1 MSGFIQEFQFYM
13 SYPFVRYALIV
24 GVLISLCSSLLG
36 VTLVLKRFS
45 YIGDG
50 LSHVAFAAMAIAMV
64 LRMTNNT
71 LIILPITVVAA
82 ILMLKT
88 GQNAKING
96 DAVIAMLSVGSL
108 AFGYLIMN
116 VSGTSQNVSGDVCS
130 TLFGAASILTLS
142 NTDVWI
148 CLIMSLLVL
157 VFYILYYHKIFS
169 VTFDENFTR
178 SMGKNTNVY
187 NLMIAVITAV
197 IIVLAMNLVGSL
209 LITALLVFPALS
221 AMRVMTSFKSVIIY
235 SAILSVF
242 GAVFGIIISIFTSTP
257 VGSTIVTIYILIFI
271 INCIIGRILRI

>member
-1 MSGFIQEFQFYM
+1 MWNTLVEYLQ
-13 SYPFVRYALIV
+13 YPFVRRILVA
-24 GVLISLCSSLLG
+24 GVLVAFCASMLG

-169 VTFDENFTR
+169 VTFDENFARAT
-178 SMGKNTNVY
+178 GIHTGAYNV
-187 NLMIAVITAV
+187 LMAVVSAV
-197 IIVLAMNLVGSL
+197 VAMNIVGSL
-209 LITALLVFPALS
+209 LVSALIIFPALS
-221 AMRVMTSFKSVIIY
+221 AMRVFKNYKSVFIC
-235 SAILSVF
+235 SAVYGVVSSGVGIL
-242 GAVFGIIISIFTSTP
+242 ISIAASTP
-257 VGSTIVTIYILIFI
+257 VSATIVAIDIVLFVIFS
-271 INCIIGRILRI
+271 IIGIALHRE

>member
-1 MSGFIQEFQFYM
+1 MWNTLVEYLQ
-13 SYPFVRYALIV
+13 YPFVRRILVA
-24 GVLISLCSSLLG
+24 GVLVAFCASMLG

-71 LIILPITVVAA
+71 PITVVAA

-169 VTFDENFTR
+169 VTFDENFARAT
-178 SMGKNTNVY
+178 GIHTGAYNV
-187 NLMIAVITAV
+187 LMAVVTAV
-197 IIVLAMNLVGSL
+197 VIVVAMNIVGSL
-209 LITALLVFPALS
+209 LVSALIIFPALS
-221 AMRVMTSFKSVIIY
+221 AMRVFKNYKSVFIC
-235 SAILSVF
+235 SAVYGVVSSGVGIL
-242 GAVFGIIISIFTSTP
+242 ISIAASTP
-257 VGSTIVTIYILIFI
+257 VSATIVAIDIVLFVIFS
-271 INCIIGRILRI
+271 IIGIALHRE

>member
-1 MSGFIQEFQFYM
+1 MWNTLVEYLQ
-13 SYPFVRYALIV
+13 YPFVRRILVA
-24 GVLISLCSSLLG
+24 GVLVAFCASMLG
-36 VTLVLKRFS
+36 VTLVLKPFS

-157 VFYILYYHKIFS
+157 VFYHKIFS
-169 VTFDENFTR
+169 VTFDENFARAT
-178 SMGKNTNVY
+178 GIHTGAYNV
-187 NLMIAVITAV
+187 LMAVVTAV
-197 IIVLAMNLVGSL
+197 VIVVAMNIVGSL
-209 LITALLVFPALS
+209 LVSALIIFPALS
-221 AMRVMTSFKSVIIY
+221 AMRVFKNYKSVFIC
-235 SAILSVF
+235 SAVYGVVSSGVGIL
-242 GAVFGIIISIFTSTP
+242 ISIAASTP
-257 VGSTIVTIYILIFI
+257 VSATIVAIDIVLFVIFS
-271 INCIIGRILRI
+271 IIGIALHRE

>member
-1 MSGFIQEFQFYM
+1 
-13 SYPFVRYALIV
+13 
-24 GVLISLCSSLLG
+24 
-36 VTLVLKRFS
+36 
-45 YIGDG
+45 
-50 LSHVAFAAMAIAMV
+50 MAIAMV

-88 GQNAKING
+88 EQNAKIYG

-157 VFYILYYHKIFS
+157 VFYILYF
-169 VTFDENFTR
+169 
-178 SMGKNTNVY
+178 
-187 NLMIAVITAV
+187 L
-197 IIVLAMNLVGSL
+197 
-209 LITALLVFPALS
+209 
-221 AMRVMTSFKSVIIY
+221 
-235 SAILSVF
+235 
-242 GAVFGIIISIFTSTP
+242 
-257 VGSTIVTIYILIFI
+257 
-271 INCIIGRILRI
+271 

>member
-1 MSGFIQEFQFYM
+1 MWNTLVEYLQ
-13 SYPFVRYALIV
+13 YPFVRRILVA
-24 GVLISLCSSLLG
+24 GVLVAFCASMLG

-169 VTFDENFTR
+169 VTFDENFSRAT
-178 SMGKNTNVY
+178 GIHTGAYNV
-187 NLMIAVITAV
+187 LMAVVTAV
-197 IIVLAMNLVGSL
+197 VIVVAMNIVGSL
-209 LITALLVFPALS
+209 LVSALIIFPALS
-221 AMRVMTSFKSVIIY
+221 AMRVFKNYKSVFIC
-235 SAILSVF
+235 SAVYGVVSSGVGIL
-242 GAVFGIIISIFTSTP
+242 ISIAASTP
-257 VGSTIVTIYILIFI
+257 VSATIVAIDIVLFVIFS
-271 INCIIGRILRI
+271 IIGIALHRE

>member
-1 MSGFIQEFQFYM
+1 MWNTLVEYLQ
-13 SYPFVRYALIV
+13 YPFVRRILVA
-24 GVLISLCSSLLG
+24 GVLVAFCASMLG

-71 LIILPITVVAA
+71 LIILPSTVVAA

-169 VTFDENFTR
+169 VTFDENFARAT
-178 SMGKNTNVY
+178 GIHTGAYNV
-187 NLMIAVITAV
+187 LMAVVTAV
-197 IIVLAMNLVGSL
+197 VIVVAMNIVGSL
-209 LITALLVFPALS
+209 LVSALIIFPALS
-221 AMRVMTSFKSVIIY
+221 AMRVFKNYKSVFIC
-235 SAILSVF
+235 SAVYGVVSSGVGIL
-242 GAVFGIIISIFTSTP
+242 ISIAASTP
-257 VGSTIVTIYILIFI
+257 VSATIVAIDIVLFVIFS
-271 INCIIGRILRI
+271 IIGIALHRE

>member
-1 MSGFIQEFQFYM
+1 MWNTLVEYLQ
-13 SYPFVRYALIV
+13 YPFVRRILVA
-24 GVLISLCSSLLG
+24 GVLVAFCASMLG

-169 VTFDENFTR
+169 VTFDENFARVT
-178 SMGKNTNVY
+178 GIHTGAYNV
-187 NLMIAVITAV
+187 LMAVVTAV
-197 IIVLAMNLVGSL
+197 VIVVAMNIVGSL
-209 LITALLVFPALS
+209 LVSALIIFPALS
-221 AMRVMTSFKSVIIY
+221 AMRVFKNYKSVFIC
-235 SAILSVF
+235 SAVYGVVSSGVGIL
-242 GAVFGIIISIFTSTP
+242 ISIAASTP
-257 VGSTIVTIYILIFI
+257 VSATIVAIDIVLFVIFS
-271 INCIIGRILRI
+271 IIGIALHRE

>member
-1 MSGFIQEFQFYM
+1 MWNTLVEYLQ
-13 SYPFVRYALIV
+13 YPFVRRILVA
-24 GVLISLCSSLLG
+24 GVLVAFCASMLG

-148 CLIMSLLVL
+148 CLIMLLLVL

-169 VTFDENFTR
+169 VTFDENFARAT
-178 SMGKNTNVY
+178 GIHTGAYNV
-187 NLMIAVITAV
+187 LMAVVTAV
-197 IIVLAMNLVGSL
+197 VIVVAMNIVGSL
-209 LITALLVFPALS
+209 LVSALIIFPALS
-221 AMRVMTSFKSVIIY
+221 AMRVFKNYKSVFIC
-235 SAILSVF
+235 SAVYGVVSSGVGIL
-242 GAVFGIIISIFTSTP
+242 ISIAASTP
-257 VGSTIVTIYILIFI
+257 VSATIVAIDIVLFVIFS
-271 INCIIGRILRI
+271 IIGIALHRE

>member
-1 MSGFIQEFQFYM
+1 MWNTLVEYLQ
-13 SYPFVRYALIV
+13 YPFVRRILVA
-24 GVLISLCSSLLG
+24 GVLVAFCASMLG

-169 VTFDENFTR
+169 VTFDEYFARAT
-178 SMGKNTNVY
+178 GIHTGAYNV
-187 NLMIAVITAV
+187 LMAVVTAV
-197 IIVLAMNLVGSL
+197 VIVVAMNIVGSL
-209 LITALLVFPALS
+209 LVSALIIFPALS
-221 AMRVMTSFKSVIIY
+221 AMRVFKNYKSVFIC
-235 SAILSVF
+235 SAVYGVVSSGVGIL
-242 GAVFGIIISIFTSTP
+242 ISIAASTP
-257 VGSTIVTIYILIFI
+257 VSATIVAIDIVLFVIFS
-271 INCIIGRILRI
+271 IIGIALHRE

>member
-1 MSGFIQEFQFYM
+1 MWNTLVEYLQ
-13 SYPFVRYALIV
+13 YPFVQRILAA
-24 GVLISLCSSLLG
+24 GVLVAFCASMLG

-157 VFYILYYHKIFS
+157 VFYIHTGAY
-169 VTFDENFTR
+169 
-178 SMGKNTNVY
+178 NV
-187 NLMIAVITAV
+187 LMAVVTAV
-197 IIVLAMNLVGSL
+197 VIVVAMNIVGSL
-209 LITALLVFPALS
+209 LVSALIIFPALS
-221 AMRVMTSFKSVIIY
+221 AMRVFKNYKSVFIC
-235 SAILSVF
+235 SAVYGVVSSCAGIL
-242 GAVFGIIISIFTSTP
+242 ISIAASTP
-257 VGSTIVTIYILIFI
+257 VSATIVAIDIVLFVIFS
-271 INCIIGRILRI
+271 IIGIALHRE

>member
-1 MSGFIQEFQFYM
+1 MWNTLVEYLQ
-13 SYPFVRYALIV
+13 YPFVRRILVA
-24 GVLISLCSSLLG
+24 GVLVAFCASMLG

-116 VSGTSQNVSGDVCS
+116 VSGDVCS

-169 VTFDENFTR
+169 VTFDENFARAT
-178 SMGKNTNVY
+178 GIHTGAYNV
-187 NLMIAVITAV
+187 LMAVVTAV
-197 IIVLAMNLVGSL
+197 VIVVAMNIVGSL
-209 LITALLVFPALS
+209 LVSALIIFPALS
-221 AMRVMTSFKSVIIY
+221 AMRVFKNYKSVFIC
-235 SAILSVF
+235 SAVYGVVSSGVGIL
-242 GAVFGIIISIFTSTP
+242 ISIAASTP
-257 VGSTIVTIYILIFI
+257 VSATIVAIDIVLFVIFS
-271 INCIIGRILRI
+271 IIGIALHRE

>member
-1 MSGFIQEFQFYM
+1 MIPSFFD
-13 SYPFVRYALIV
+13 FVNKKFN
-24 GVLISLCSSLLG
+24 
-36 VTLVLKRFS
+36 VLKRFS
-45 YIGDG
+45 FIGDG
-50 LSHVAFAAMAIAMV
+50 LSHVAFGALAIATV
-64 LRMTNNT
+64 LKIANVNIFIMPVT
-71 LIILPITVVAA
+71 IVCA
-82 ILMLKT
+82 ILLLRTGTNTKLK
-88 GQNAKING
+88 G
-96 DAVIAMLSVGSL
+96 DAAIAMLSVGSM
-108 AFGYLIMN
+108 AVGYLILN
-116 VSGTSQNVSGDVCS
+116 VFSVSSNVSGDVCS
-130 TLFGAASILTLS
+130 TLFGSTSILTLTGS
-142 NTDVWI
+142 EVVMCVI
-148 CLIMSLLVL
+148 ASLV
-157 VFYILYYHKIFS
+157 VVAFFIIFYNRIFS

>member
-1 MSGFIQEFQFYM
+1 MWNTLVEYLQ
-13 SYPFVRYALIV
+13 YPFVRRILVA
-24 GVLISLCSSLLG
+24 GVLVAFCASMLG

-169 VTFDENFTR
+169 VTFDENFARAT
-178 SMGKNTNVY
+178 GIHTGAYNV
-187 NLMIAVITAV
+187 LMAVV
-197 IIVLAMNLVGSL
+197 AMNIVGSL
-209 LITALLVFPALS
+209 LVSALIIFPALS
-221 AMRVMTSFKSVIIY
+221 AMRVFKNYKSVFIC
-235 SAILSVF
+235 SAVYGVVSSGVGIL
-242 GAVFGIIISIFTSTP
+242 ISIAASTP
-257 VGSTIVTIYILIFI
+257 VSATIVAIDIVLFVIFS
-271 INCIIGRILRI
+271 IIGIALHRE

>member
-1 MSGFIQEFQFYM
+1 
-13 SYPFVRYALIV
+13 
-24 GVLISLCSSLLG
+24 
-36 VTLVLKRFS
+36 
-45 YIGDG
+45 
-50 LSHVAFAAMAIAMV
+50 MV

-169 VTFDENFTR
+169 VTFDENFARAT
-178 SMGKNTNVY
+178 GIHTGAYNV
-187 NLMIAVITAV
+187 LMAVVTAV
-197 IIVLAMNLVGSL
+197 VIVVAMNIVGSL
-209 LITALLVFPALS
+209 LVSALIIFPALS
-221 AMRVMTSFKSVIIY
+221 AMRVFKNYKSVFIC
-235 SAILSVF
+235 SAVYGVVSSGVGIL
-242 GAVFGIIISIFTSTP
+242 ISIAASTP
-257 VGSTIVTIYILIFI
+257 VSATIVAIDIVLFVIFS
-271 INCIIGRILRI
+271 IIGIALHRE

>member
-1 MSGFIQEFQFYM
+1 MWNTLVEYLQ
-13 SYPFVRYALIV
+13 YPFVRRILVA
-24 GVLISLCSSLLG
+24 GVLVAFCASMLG

-71 LIILPITVVAA
+71 LIILPITVLAA

-169 VTFDENFTR
+169 VTFDESFARAT
-178 SMGKNTNVY
+178 GIHTGAYNV
-187 NLMIAVITAV
+187 LMAVVTAV
-197 IIVLAMNLVGSL
+197 VIVVAMNIVGSL
-209 LITALLVFPALS
+209 LVSALIIFPALS
-221 AMRVMTSFKSVIIY
+221 AMRVFKNYKSVFIC
-235 SAILSVF
+235 SAVYGVVSSGVGIL
-242 GAVFGIIISIFTSTP
+242 ISIAASTP
-257 VGSTIVTIYILIFI
+257 VSATIVAIDIVLFVIFS
-271 INCIIGRILRI
+271 IIGIALHRE

>member
-1 MSGFIQEFQFYM
+1 MWNTLVEYLQ
-13 SYPFVRYALIV
+13 YPFVRRILVA
-24 GVLISLCSSLLG
+24 GVLVAFCASMLG

-148 CLIMSLLVL
+148 SLIMSLLVL

-169 VTFDENFTR
+169 VTFDENFARAT
-178 SMGKNTNVY
+178 GIHTGAYNV
-187 NLMIAVITAV
+187 LMAVVTAV
-197 IIVLAMNLVGSL
+197 VIVVAMNIVGSL
-209 LITALLVFPALS
+209 LVSALIIFPALS
-221 AMRVMTSFKSVIIY
+221 AMRVFKNYKSVFIC
-235 SAILSVF
+235 SAVYGVVSSGVGIL
-242 GAVFGIIISIFTSTP
+242 ISIAASTP
-257 VGSTIVTIYILIFI
+257 VSATIVAIDIVLFVIFS
-271 INCIIGRILRI
+271 IIGIALHRE

>member
-1 MSGFIQEFQFYM
+1 MWNTLVEYLQ
-13 SYPFVRYALIV
+13 YPFVRRILVA
-24 GVLISLCSSLLG
+24 GVLVAFCASMLG

-148 CLIMSLLVL
+148 CLIISLLVL

-169 VTFDENFTR
+169 VTFDENFARAT
-178 SMGKNTNVY
+178 GIHTGAYNV
-187 NLMIAVITAV
+187 LMAVVTAV
-197 IIVLAMNLVGSL
+197 VIVVAMNIVGSL
-209 LITALLVFPALS
+209 LVSALIIFPALS
-221 AMRVMTSFKSVIIY
+221 AMRVFKNYKSVFIC
-235 SAILSVF
+235 SAVYGVVSSGVGIL
-242 GAVFGIIISIFTSTP
+242 ISIAASTP
-257 VGSTIVTIYILIFI
+257 VSATIVAIDIVLFVIFS
-271 INCIIGRILRI
+271 IIGIALHRE

>member
-1 MSGFIQEFQFYM
+1 MWNTLVEYLQ
-13 SYPFVRYALIV
+13 YPFVRRILVA
-24 GVLISLCSSLLG
+24 GVLVAFCASMLG

-148 CLIMSLLVL
+148 CLIMSLFVL

-169 VTFDENFTR
+169 VTFDENFARAT
-178 SMGKNTNVY
+178 GIHTGAYNV
-187 NLMIAVITAV
+187 LMAVVTAV
-197 IIVLAMNLVGSL
+197 VIVVAMNIVGSL
-209 LITALLVFPALS
+209 LVSALIIFPALS
-221 AMRVMTSFKSVIIY
+221 AMRVFKNYKGVFICSAVYGVI
-235 SAILSVF
+235 SSGVGIL
-242 GAVFGIIISIFTSTP
+242 ISIAASTP
-257 VGSTIVTIYILIFI
+257 VSATIVAIDIVLFVIFS
-271 INCIIGRILRI
+271 IIGIALHRE

>member
-1 MSGFIQEFQFYM
+1 MWNTLVEYLQ
-13 SYPFVRYALIV
+13 YPFVRRILVA
-24 GVLISLCSSLLG
+24 GVLVAFCASMLG

-169 VTFDENFTR
+169 VTFDENFARAT
-178 SMGKNTNVY
+178 GIHTGAYNV
-187 NLMIAVITAV
+187 LMAVVTAV
-197 IIVLAMNLVGSL
+197 VINIVGSL
-209 LITALLVFPALS
+209 LVSALIIFPALS
-221 AMRVMTSFKSVIIY
+221 AMRVFKNYKSVFIC
-235 SAILSVF
+235 SAVYGVVSSGVGIL
-242 GAVFGIIISIFTSTP
+242 ISIAASTP
-257 VGSTIVTIYILIFI
+257 VSATIVAIDIVLFVIFS
-271 INCIIGRILRI
+271 IIGIALHRE

>member
-1 MSGFIQEFQFYM
+1 MWNTLVEYLQ
-13 SYPFVRYALIV
+13 YPFVRRILVA
-24 GVLISLCSSLLG
+24 GVLVAFCASMLG

-148 CLIMSLLVL
+148 CLIVSLLVL

-169 VTFDENFTR
+169 VTFDENFARAT
-178 SMGKNTNVY
+178 GIHTGAYNV
-187 NLMIAVITAV
+187 LMAVVTAV
-197 IIVLAMNLVGSL
+197 VIVVAMNIVGSL
-209 LITALLVFPALS
+209 LVSALIIFPALS
-221 AMRVMTSFKSVIIY
+221 AMRVFKNYKSVFIC
-235 SAILSVF
+235 SAVYGVVSSGVGIL
-242 GAVFGIIISIFTSTP
+242 ISIAASTP
-257 VGSTIVTIYILIFI
+257 VSATIVAIDIVLFVIFS
-271 INCIIGRILRI
+271 IIGIALHRE

>member
-1 MSGFIQEFQFYM
+1 MWNTLVEYLQ
-13 SYPFVRYALIV
+13 YPFVRRILVA
-24 GVLISLCSSLLG
+24 GVLVAFCASMLG

-169 VTFDENFTR
+169 VTFDENFACAT
-178 SMGKNTNVY
+178 GIHTGAYNV
-187 NLMIAVITAV
+187 LMAVVTAV
-197 IIVLAMNLVGSL
+197 VIVVAMNIVGSL
-209 LITALLVFPALS
+209 LVSALIIFPALS
-221 AMRVMTSFKSVIIY
+221 AMRVFKNYKSVFIC
-235 SAILSVF
+235 SAVYGVVSSGVGIL
-242 GAVFGIIISIFTSTP
+242 ISIAASTP
-257 VGSTIVTIYILIFI
+257 VSATIVAIDIVLFVIFS
-271 INCIIGRILRI
+271 IIGIALHRE

>member
-1 MSGFIQEFQFYM
+1 MWNTLVEYLQ
-13 SYPFVRYALIV
+13 YPFVRRILVA
-24 GVLISLCSSLLG
+24 GVLVAFCASMLG

-169 VTFDENFTR
+169 VTFDENFARAT
-178 SMGKNTNVY
+178 GIHTGAYNV
-187 NLMIAVITAV
+187 LMAVV
-197 IIVLAMNLVGSL
+197 IVVAMNIVGSL
-209 LITALLVFPALS
+209 LVSALIIFPALS
-221 AMRVMTSFKSVIIY
+221 AMRVFKNYKSVFIC
-235 SAILSVF
+235 SAVYGVVSSGVGIL
-242 GAVFGIIISIFTSTP
+242 ISIAASTP
-257 VGSTIVTIYILIFI
+257 VSATIVAIDIVLFVIFS
-271 INCIIGRILRI
+271 IIGIALHRE

>member
-1 MSGFIQEFQFYM
+1 MWNTLVEYLQ
-13 SYPFVRYALIV
+13 YPFVRRILVA
-24 GVLISLCSSLLG
+24 GVLVAFCASMLG

-169 VTFDENFTR
+169 VTFDENFARAT
-178 SMGKNTNVY
+178 GIHTGAYNV
-187 NLMIAVITAV
+187 LIAVLTAV
-197 IIVLAMNLVGSL
+197 TIVLGMRMMGAMLISSLV
-209 LITALLVFPALS
+209 IFPALT
-221 AMRVMTSFKSVIIY
+221 AMRLFRSFRGVILCAAVTSVVCFM
-235 SAILSVF
+235 AGLT
-242 GAVFGIIISIFTSTP
+242 ISFMFSTP
-257 VGSTIVTIYILIFI
+257 VGATVVAADLAVFL
-271 INCIIGRILRI
+271 CACLLAALRRR

>member
-1 MSGFIQEFQFYM
+1 MWNTLVEYLQ
-13 SYPFVRYALIV
+13 YPFVRRILVA
-24 GVLISLCSSLLG
+24 GVLVAFCASMLG

-64 LRMTNNT
+64 LHMTNNT

-157 VFYILYYHKIFS
+157 VFYILYYQKIFS
-169 VTFDENFTR
+169 VTFDENFARAT
-178 SMGKNTNVY
+178 GIHAGAYNV
-187 NLMIAVITAV
+187 LMAVVTAV
-197 IIVLAMNLVGSL
+197 VIVVAMNIVGSL
-209 LITALLVFPALS
+209 LVSALIIFPALS
-221 AMRVMTSFKSVIIY
+221 AMRVFKNYKSVFIC
-235 SAILSVF
+235 SAVYGVVSSGVGIL
-242 GAVFGIIISIFTSTP
+242 ISIAASTP
-257 VGSTIVTIYILIFI
+257 VSATIVAIDIVLFVIFS
-271 INCIIGRILRI
+271 IIGIALHRE

>member
-1 MSGFIQEFQFYM
+1 MWNTLVEYLQ
-13 SYPFVRYALIV
+13 YPFVRRILVA
-24 GVLISLCSSLLG
+24 GVLVAFCASMLG

-157 VFYILYYHKIFS
+157 VFYILYYHKIFL
-169 VTFDENFTR
+169 VTFDENFARAT
-178 SMGKNTNVY
+178 GIHTGAYNV
-187 NLMIAVITAV
+187 LMAVVTAV
-197 IIVLAMNLVGSL
+197 VIVVAMNIVGSL
-209 LITALLVFPALS
+209 LVSALIIFPALS
-221 AMRVMTSFKSVIIY
+221 AMRVFKNYKSVFIC
-235 SAILSVF
+235 SAVYGVVSSGVGIL
-242 GAVFGIIISIFTSTP
+242 ISIAASTP
-257 VGSTIVTIYILIFI
+257 VSATIVAIDIVLFVIFS
-271 INCIIGRILRI
+271 IIGIALHRE

>member
-1 MSGFIQEFQFYM
+1 MWNTLVEYLQ
-13 SYPFVRYALIV
+13 YPFVRRILVA
-24 GVLISLCSSLLG
+24 GVLVAFCASMLG

-82 ILMLKT
+82 ILMPKT
-88 GQNAKING
+88 GKNAKING

-157 VFYILYYHKIFS
+157 VFYILYYLKIFS
-169 VTFDENFTR
+169 VTFDENFARAT
-178 SMGKNTNVY
+178 GIHTGAYNV
-187 NLMIAVITAV
+187 LMAVVTAV
-197 IIVLAMNLVGSL
+197 VIVVAMNIVGSL
-209 LITALLVFPALS
+209 LVSALIIFPALS
-221 AMRVMTSFKSVIIY
+221 AMRVFKNYKSVFIC
-235 SAILSVF
+235 SAVYGVVSSGVGIL
-242 GAVFGIIISIFTSTP
+242 ISIAASTP
-257 VGSTIVTIYILIFI
+257 VSATIVAIDIVLFVIFS
-271 INCIIGRILRI
+271 IIGIALHRE

>member
-1 MSGFIQEFQFYM
+1 MWNTLVEYLQ
-13 SYPFVRYALIV
+13 YPFVRRILVA
-24 GVLISLCSSLLG
+24 GVLVAFCASMLG

-157 VFYILYYHKIFS
+157 VFYILYYHKIFP
-169 VTFDENFTR
+169 VTFDENFARAT
-178 SMGKNTNVY
+178 GIHTGAYNV
-187 NLMIAVITAV
+187 LMAVVTAV
-197 IIVLAMNLVGSL
+197 VIVVAMNIVGSL
-209 LITALLVFPALS
+209 LVSALIIFPALS
-221 AMRVMTSFKSVIIY
+221 AMRVFKNYKSVFIC
-235 SAILSVF
+235 SAVYGVVSSGVGIL
-242 GAVFGIIISIFTSTP
+242 ISIAASTP
-257 VGSTIVTIYILIFI
+257 VSATIVAIDIVLFVIFS
-271 INCIIGRILRI
+271 IIGIALHRE

>member
-1 MSGFIQEFQFYM
+1 MWNTLVEYLQ
-13 SYPFVRYALIV
+13 YPFVRRILVA
-24 GVLISLCSSLLG
+24 GVLVAFCASMLG